1 MTPARRRRRRVP
13 YLRVLCGAAVVS
25 CATACASAPV
35 DVPVPTFEPVSQ
47 TPARVSAVEDTNDGL
62 PPDCA
67 ELVGDDE
74 LSALFGLPADS
85 VTVRTVTGAPSPSVG
100 RLERLSCTYTMSGPV
115 GPYPQGVVLRMTAGA
130 YADAGA
136 AHDQHERNMADEGAG
151 GSDEARPELGMA
163 AAGLVQHDADSVL
176 LTSLDR
182 FTLDLDLP
190 PRQGPLPHAD
200 LLVDLARRVLA
211 RLAPAPSDVVP

>member
-1 MTPARRRRRRVP
+1 
-13 YLRVLCGAAVVS
+13 VVS

-47 TPARVSAVEDTNDGL
+47 TPARLSAVEDTDDGL
-62 PPDCA
+62 PADCA
-67 ELVGDDE
+67 QLVGDDE
-74 LSALFGLPADS
+74 LSALLGLPVDS
-85 VTVRTVTGAPSPSVG
+85 VTVRTVMGAPSPSVG
-100 RLERLSCTYTMSGPV
+100 RLERLSCTYTMSVAV
-115 GPYPQGVVLRMTAGA
+115 GPHPQGVVLRMTAGA
-130 YADAGA
+130 YTDAAA
-136 AHDQHERNMADEGAG
+136 AHDQHERNMTDEGGG
-151 GSDEARPELGMA
+151 GSDEGRPELGIV
-163 AAGLVQHDADSVL
+163 AAGLAQHDADSML

-190 PRQGPLPHAD
+190 PRQGPLPPAD